1 MKRILIIVIIML
13 MLALPACQPTP
24 EEQVITQ
31 KDDLEEMIQNTAAP
45 TDNGETQ
52 TPETEEA
59 ENSDEPQPDETEEL
73 ALKYQDH
80 FEFQDGTFTV
90 DIDAVVDEPD
100 GSVSVAKVE
109 PYLFTEKDADRAVEV
124 LMGNK
129 PIYEYEFP
137 TMTAKATFQNKII
150 QLESVIA
157 NIKSD
162 TTIDENTKSSLIA
175 SYNTWIMGLENL
187 STKAALDLPEWNQ
200 VTTEFVD
207 RRNKAVGLHV
217 KADTGKI
224 WPAIFS
230 ILVYSDG
237 KTSTMSFGDDDSI
250 FVYEGVLEIDG
261 DIKGMETTFTQALS
275 LAEETLEMMGING
288 LVLNTA
294 ELGTFTVFRDVE
306 ILENKYVPKCYIFN
320 FEPQINGIRTQVYQT
335 CKGFEKDNVEY
346 EAIWP
351 GEKIRI
357 VIDDSGLIG
366 YSHGYPGV
374 VTEIINE
381 NVEVLGFDEIMDIFE
396 QQIFYKGVWIAP
408 NVSYSKL
415 TIERIKMSMFRLK
428 KKDKDEYLYVPVWD
442 FIGSWETNNYSTEE
456 EKEVSFLTIN
466 AVNGS
471 VIDRNLGY

>member
-1 MKRILIIVIIML
+1 
-13 MLALPACQPTP
+13 
-24 EEQVITQ
+24 
-31 KDDLEEMIQNTAAP
+31 
-45 TDNGETQ
+45 
-52 TPETEEA
+52 
-59 ENSDEPQPDETEEL
+59 
-73 ALKYQDH
+73 
-80 FEFQDGTFTV
+80 
-90 DIDAVVDEPD
+90 
-100 GSVSVAKVE
+100 
-109 PYLFTEKDADRAVEV
+109 
-124 LMGNK
+124 MGNK

-137 TMTAKATFQNKII
+137 AMTAKATFQNKII

-157 NIKSD
+157 SIKSD
-162 TTIDENTKSSLIA
+162 TTIDGNVESSLIS

-250 FVYEGVLEIDG
+250 FVYEGVLEIDE

-275 LAEETLEMMGING
+275 LAEETLEMMGVNG
-288 LVLNTA
+288 LVLNTV

-320 FEPQINGIRTQVYQT
+320 FEYQINGISAQAYQT

-381 NVEVLGFDEIMDIFE
+381 NVEILGFDEIMDIFE
-396 QQIFYKGVWIAP
+396 QQIFYKGVWTAP

-415 TIERIKMSMFRLK
+415 TIGKIKMSMFRLK
-428 KKDKDEYLYVPVWD
+428 LKDKDEYLYVPVWD
-442 FIGSWETNNYSTEE
+442 FIGKWETNNYGTGEGE
-456 EKEVSFLTIN
+456 GYSFLTIN
-466 AVNGS
+466 AIDGS
-471 VIDRNLGY
+471 IIDRNLGY